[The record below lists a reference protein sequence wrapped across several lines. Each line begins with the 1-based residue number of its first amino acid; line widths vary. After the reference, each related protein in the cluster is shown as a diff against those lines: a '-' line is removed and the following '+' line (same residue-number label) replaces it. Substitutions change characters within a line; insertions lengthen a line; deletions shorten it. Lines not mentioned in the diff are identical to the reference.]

1 MQEETMKRYMD
12 EQTVAALSR
21 GAMYLG
27 SGGGGDVKLTEL
39 MAKRAIRENGPVPL
53 LSPFHVPDEAWVIP
67 VAIMGSTT
75 IFSEHLPSGSEL
87 KKVVETIE
95 NEKHIAASAVTGLE
109 IGGMNAL
116 TPVIAAALT
125 NLPLLD
131 ADGMGRAFPELQ
143 MTTYH
148 GFGVKASPAVIANRP
163 GKTHLLLSDENTD
176 IEKQARILV
185 TSLGGWAAIACYP
198 MQGWQMREA
207 GILQTYTLT
216 IRLGEALSAA
226 MDAHDVMEKMQ
237 QVFQKSIYGKP
248 VKLLEGKIV
257 DLQRNIIEGTLKGS
271 LVVEGSGAYIG
282 EYLSVFFHNEYLLV
296 QKHNATLVT
305 VPDLIC
311 VLDEETGYPLSVE
324 ELENHGKVWVIAIPS
339 PFLLQTAKMLDVV
352 GPMQFG
358 IAERFIPMEE
368 RIKPNDNEG

>member
-1 MQEETMKRYMD
+1 MKRYMD

-67 VAIMGSTT
+67 VAIMGSPT

-95 NEKHIAASAVTGLE
+95 NEKHIAASAITGLE

-163 GKTHLLLSDENTD
+163 SKTHLLLSDENTD
-176 IEKQARILV
+176 IEKQARTLV
-185 TSLGGWAAIACYP
+185 TNLGGWAAIACYP
-198 MQGWQMREA
+198 MQGCQIRES

-216 IRLGEALSAA
+216 IRLGEALSVA
-226 MDAHDVMEKMQ
+226 MDAQDVMEKMQ

-257 DLQRNIIEGTLKGS
+257 DLQRNIIEGTLQGS

-296 QKHNATLVT
+296 QKHNVTLVT

-324 ELENHGKVWVIAIPS
+324 ELENNGKVWVIAIPS
-339 PFLLQTAKMLDVV
+339 PFLLQTTRMLDVV

-358 IAERFIPMEE
+358 IAEPFIPMEE
-368 RIKPNDNEG
+368 RIKTNNNEG

>member
-1 MQEETMKRYMD
+1 MKRYID
-12 EQTVAALSR
+12 EKTVSSLAR

-27 SGGGGDVKLTEL
+27 SGGGGDVKLMEL
-39 MAKRAIRENGPVPL
+39 MAKRIIKENGPIPL
-53 LSPFHVPDEAWVIP
+53 ISPFRFPDEEWVIP
-67 VAIMGSTT
+67 VAVMGSPT
-75 IFSEHLPSGSEL
+75 IFSERLPSGNEL

-95 NEKHIAASAVTGLE
+95 KEKNIAASAITGLE

-116 TPVIAAALT
+116 SPVIAAALT

-148 GFGVKASPAVIANRP
+148 GFGMKASPAVISNRP
-163 GKTHLLLSDENTD
+163 DKTYLLSSDENTE
-176 IEKQARILV
+176 IEKQARKLV
-185 TSLGGWAAIACYP
+185 TDLGGWAAIACYP

-216 IRLGEALSAA
+216 IRLGEALSADA
-226 MDAHDVMEKMQ
+226 MDAHGVMEKMRKI
-237 QVFQKSIYGKP
+237 FQKSIYGKP
-248 VKLLEGKIV
+248 VKLIEGKIV
-257 DLQRNIIEGTLKGS
+257 DLQRNIIEGMLKGS
-271 LVVEGSGAYIG
+271 LVVEGSGSYIG
-282 EYLSVFFHNEYLLV
+282 EYLSVFFHNEYLWI
-296 QKHNATLVT
+296 KKNDATLAT

-324 ELENHGKVWVIAIPS
+324 ELENHVKVWVIAIPG

-358 IAERFIPMEE
+358 IAENFIPIEE
-368 RIKPNDNEG
+368 RLKLNGNEG